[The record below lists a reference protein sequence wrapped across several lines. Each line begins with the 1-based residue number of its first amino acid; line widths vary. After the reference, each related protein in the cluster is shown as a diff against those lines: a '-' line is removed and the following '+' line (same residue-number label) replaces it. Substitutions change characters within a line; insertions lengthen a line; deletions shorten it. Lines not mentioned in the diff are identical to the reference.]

1 MNPFTKLAGRHVFV
15 AVASL
20 ASAVVA
26 SSLGAQ
32 TAAPTPTSMTGH
44 AGADSAQSLVNFITM
59 VNRDEIAAGQLAMSK
74 ATRADVKAYAQRM
87 VEDHTNA
94 LAAWAQKVPAL
105 SLTLP
110 DSAKPLGSAAQ
121 AKANAAAMA
130 NGISEVSDTTTKK
143 RGGIGAAAIH
153 NANVSGL
160 EDLRK
165 LTGAAFD
172 AQYVQMQLDGHDAV
186 LKELALRPVT
196 YSDLQ
201 TLLTTFRTTVE
212 NHQVA
217 VKKLKASP

>member
-1 MNPFTKLAGRHVFV
+1 MNPSSKLLGTYAL
-15 AVASL
+15 AAASSL
-20 ASAVVA
+20 ASVAAVPALVA
-26 SSLGAQ
+26 Q
-32 TAAPTPTSMTGH
+32 MPAPTSTAMTGH
-44 AGADSAQSLVNFITM
+44 AAADSAQSLVNFIAT

-94 LAAWAQKVPAL
+94 MAAWAQKIPAL

-110 DSAKPLGSAAQ
+110 DSAKSVASSAQ
-121 AKANAAAMA
+121 SKANTAAMA
-130 NGISEVSDTTTKK
+130 NGISEVSDTTTRK

-153 NANVSGL
+153 SANVIGL

-165 LTGAAFD
+165 LNGTAFD
-172 AQYVQMQLDGHDAV
+172 AQYIQMQLDGHDAV
-186 LKELALRPVT
+186 LKELALRPIT
-196 YSDLQ
+196 YTDLQ

-217 VKKLKASP
+217 ARKLKTTP